1 MIIATAVRAKI
12 FTKLALV
19 SSALLLTLG
28 LSLPAH
34 AGGSY
39 SGHYGGHHGGYYGGH
54 HGGYYNRHYSHSYRD
69 NYYYGYRR
77 HHRRYDNTAAYI
89 AGGLVLGSLLTHTFD
104 RHPSTLY
111 TTNEF
116 NGRRTVVSDNN
127 RRVSRRLY
135 KDRQGNCFE
144 KTYTPAG
151 DELLSELDPNQ
162 CAW

>member
-1 MIIATAVRAKI
+1 MIFATAIRARI
-12 FTKLALV
+12 FTKLAIV

-39 SGHYGGHHGGYYGGH
+39 GGFYGGGGHHGGHHYNRYYGH
-54 HGGYYNRHYSHSYRD
+54 HYRD
-69 NYYYGYRR
+69 NYYYGYQR
-77 HHRRYDNTAAYI
+77 HHRRHDNTAAYI
-89 AGGLVLGSLLTHTFD
+89 AGGLVLGSLLTHSFD
-104 RHPSTLY
+104 RHPSTRY
-111 TTNEF
+111 TTDDYVS
-116 NGRRTVVSDNN
+116 RRSVVSDNN

-144 KTYTPAG
+144 KTYTSAG